1 LLHRQGKDSEA
12 LLYADRA
19 KARVLLD
26 AIRGRDNKFANV
38 LTEAERLKHEAL
50 NKRIA
55 DINRQILLREREP
68 SATLDDLYKALDSAR
83 LEFELFQDRIYVGHP
98 QLKLRS
104 GPVGLTAETINALH
118 QSSDEAFLEYVIDEH
133 KVGLFLITGGR
144 ATTKVEI
151 KYIGLVIA
159 PKELE
164 LKVEQFHRLLAER
177 RPGFETLGNELYQSL
192 IQPVAGY
199 PRDVKTLCIIPD
211 GVLWN
216 LPFQA
221 LITADKQYLLET
233 CSIYYAP
240 SLSVLHAMSKPT
252 NRPKKTG

>member
-98 QLKLRS
+98 
-104 GPVGLTAETINALH
+104 P
-118 QSSDEAFLEYVIDEH
+118 
-133 KVGLFLITGGR
+133 
-144 ATTKVEI
+144 
-151 KYIGLVIA
+151 
-159 PKELE
+159 
-164 LKVEQFHRLLAER
+164 
-177 RPGFETLGNELYQSL
+177 
-192 IQPVAGY
+192 
-199 PRDVKTLCIIPD
+199 VKTT
-211 GVLWN
+211 LWSCR
-216 LPFQA
+216 A
-221 LITADKQYLLET
+221 Y
-233 CSIYYAP
+233 S
-240 SLSVLHAMSKPT
+240 
-252 NRPKKTG
+252 